1 MRVSSD
7 ESLTTANT
15 ILIVYGCFELFGRC
29 FSGVFAEKF
38 ELNFS
43 LYYVYIGIFSGLMT
57 ILTSIS
63 ETMMVYKIYA
73 IGEFR

>member
-38 ELNFS
+38 ELSFS
-43 LYYVYIGIFSGLMT
+43 LYYVCIGIFSGITT

-63 ETMMVYKIYA
+63 ETMMMYKIYA
-73 IGEFR
+73 IG